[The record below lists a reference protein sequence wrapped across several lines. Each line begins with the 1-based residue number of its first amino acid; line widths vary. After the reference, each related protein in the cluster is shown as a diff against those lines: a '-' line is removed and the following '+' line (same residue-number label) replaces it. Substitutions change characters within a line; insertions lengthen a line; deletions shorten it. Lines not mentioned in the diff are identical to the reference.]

1 MNWNFVMAIIR
12 KDFME
17 FKKNKYILYTLVT
30 FPIVFAIIMPLSIIT
45 PILLVGDMGATNSE
59 PGGPPTLNI
68 THDLNQS
75 GYDQLNAKLSQ
86 NETLMLKG
94 YHIKQIDASYIFL
107 NGTWIEDSTLDY
119 VIIRNCQL
127 NNVTIVHGQVFNSY
141 LADTSIEQGNLRD
154 SWGHNVSVTSEVVSF
169 NNKIVKLK
177 DPNAVNV
184 IALYDAL
191 VSMVLMM
198 FVLIPSATPTII
210 SSYSIIG
217 EKKNKSLEPILATPI
232 SDTELLMGKIL
243 ASFIPTMG
251 TTFAA
256 YVIFSIIMGIISV
269 PALGFNI
276 ALEPILLLGVFLLAP
291 LVCTLSIVAN
301 VFISSKV
308 NDIRAAQQLGSLV
321 VLPLIFF
328 FMIPLM
334 GFASLGP
341 LVLASMAL
349 LVGLIDG
356 ILMYFTIKVFN
367 RENILVNWS

>member
-1 MNWNFVMAIIR
+1 MKWDFVKAIIR

-17 FKKNKYILYTLVT
+17 FKKNKYILYTLAT
-30 FPIVFAIIMPLSIIT
+30 FPIVFAIIMPLTIIT
-45 PILLVGDMGATNSE
+45 PILLVGDMALIDTE
-59 PGGPPTLNI
+59 PGGPPALQI
-68 THDLNQS
+68 TQDLNQS
-75 GYDQLNAKLSQ
+75 GFDQLHSKLSQ

-94 YHIKQIDASYIFL
+94 YHVSHVEASYIFL
-107 NGTWIEDSTLDY
+107 NGTWITDSTLDY

-141 LADTSIEQGNLRD
+141 LADTSIEQGDLRD
-154 SWGHNVSVTSEVVSF
+154 SWGHNVTVTSEVASF
-169 NNKIVKLK
+169 NNKIAQLK

-184 IALYDAL
+184 MELYSALM
-191 VSMVLMM
+191 SMVLMM

-232 SDTELLMGKIL
+232 SDMELLMGKIL
-243 ASFIPTMG
+243 ASFIPTIG
-251 TTFAA
+251 TTFGA
-256 YVIFSIIMGIISV
+256 YVIFSIIMGFISTPV
-269 PALGFNI
+269 LGFNI

-291 LVCTLSIVAN
+291 LVCMLSIVAN

-334 GFASLGP
+334 GFATMGP
-341 LVLASMAL
+341 LVLALMAL
-349 LVGLIDG
+349 LIGLIDSA
-356 ILMYFTIKVFN
+356 LMYFTLKVFN